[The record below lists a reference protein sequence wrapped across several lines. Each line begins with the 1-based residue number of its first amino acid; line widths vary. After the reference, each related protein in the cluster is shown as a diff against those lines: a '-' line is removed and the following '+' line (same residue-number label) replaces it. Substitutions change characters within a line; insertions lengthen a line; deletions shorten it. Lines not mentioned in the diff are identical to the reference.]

1 MIAARNLQHP
11 HSKESTEA
19 VYSTMSGGVVS
30 PGAPACW
37 SGRSFIYGLSSS
49 ARANTRSNGVHHAS
63 RRGEP
68 FFFALRN
75 GAGVKNDALL

>member
-1 MIAARNLQHP
+1 MIAARNFQTP
-11 HSKESTEA
+11 HSKESTRA

-30 PGAPACW
+30 PGAPAYRRGQVC
-37 SGRSFIYGLSSS
+37 FYGLSFT
-49 ARANTRSNGVHHAS
+49 ARADTRSNGVHHAS